1 MVAVIILG
9 VTLTAAGLLTS
20 WLGFTCRDGKLPMN
34 ALVGIRIP
42 STMVDAETWTRSHQA
57 AWRWVVTA
65 GAGPAIS
72 GIALLVLGE
81 DGVIWAMA
89 GTVWLL
95 VFTISAAVIASRAA
109 RAMSSGA

>member
-1 MVAVIILG
+1 MAAVIILG
-9 VTLTAAGLLTS
+9 VTLSAAGLLTS

-57 AWRWVVTA
+57 AWRWIVTA
-65 GAGPAIS
+65 GAGPVIS
-72 GIALLVLGE
+72 GIALLVLGQ
-81 DGVIWAMA
+81 DGIVWVMA

-95 VFTISAAVIASRAA
+95 VFIITASVVASHAA
-109 RAMSSGA
+109 RSMSSDA